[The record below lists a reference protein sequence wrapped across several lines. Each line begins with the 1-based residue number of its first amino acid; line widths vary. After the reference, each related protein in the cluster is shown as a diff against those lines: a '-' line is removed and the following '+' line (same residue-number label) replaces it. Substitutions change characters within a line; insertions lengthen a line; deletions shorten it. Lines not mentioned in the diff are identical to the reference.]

1 MRKISLSNQ
10 LTTKLK
16 TEHHK
21 DITKTEESSPN
32 TSSDHG
38 FVLVNNPV
46 NEHTQLPTDELLMN
60 ANNSRQRIDRWENL
74 YSYAFKRKKK
84 NIVLKFTLI

>member
-32 TSSDHG
+32 TTDHG
-38 FVLVNNPV
+38 FVLVNNPI
-46 NEHTQLPTDELLMN
+46 NDQAQLPTDELLLN
-60 ANNSRQRIDRWENL
+60 SNNSRQRVDR
-74 YSYAFKRKKK
+74 
-84 NIVLKFTLI
+84 